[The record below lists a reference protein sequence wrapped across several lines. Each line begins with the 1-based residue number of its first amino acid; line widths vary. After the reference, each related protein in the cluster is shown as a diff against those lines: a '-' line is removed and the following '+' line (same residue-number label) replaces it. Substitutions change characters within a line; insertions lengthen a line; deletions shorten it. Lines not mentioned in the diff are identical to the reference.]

1 MIVPTSVHI
10 SLTLYALKKMCEAI
24 KEGEVRA
31 TFLNSL
37 GHEVS
42 GSWIMFLFRLGKWVN
57 RGGSSGPLPL

>member
-37 GHEVS
+37 GQEVLRAEAA
-42 GSWIMFLFRLGKWVN
+42 GLCFFLG
-57 RGGSSGPLPL
+57 

>member
-10 SLTLYALKKMCEAI
+10 SLTLYALKKMCEVI

-37 GHEVS
+37 GQEVS
-42 GSWIMFLFRLGKWVN
+42 EQS
-57 RGGSSGPLPL
+57 